1 MFWSWEAEAE
11 EEQAIVLAAAVE
23 VGLICTLRAKRCRR
37 VRSPSLLV
45 PAALAAILAPPAI
58 GPAMMVAPAPLMAW
72 WQMAGRVAPTN
83 QVYLAGQAV
92 PRMRV
97 VLRLTLGV
105 EAAVALDIKGRQ
117 ELMKKVV
124 MAVRALNRPYLV
136 PLIIMAAAVVA
147 ALRHPWQGGIGW
159 RWVRR
164 I

>member
-11 EEQAIVLAAAVE
+11 EGGYDAGAAVE
-23 VGLICTLRAKRCRR
+23 GGCSVLCEQNAVVEIDHRHCRYR
-37 VRSPSLLV
+37 RRWRLFW
-45 PAALAAILAPPAI
+45 LAAAI

-117 ELMKKVV
+117 EI
-124 MAVRALNRPYLV
+124 
-136 PLIIMAAAVVA
+136 LI
-147 ALRHPWQGGIGW
+147 
-159 RWVRR
+159 
-164 I
+164 